1 MLVLSAHNY
10 NKIFTHSTRVLAVFI
25 ALQRLQ
31 SVQRIVTEFQM
42 NINGRYLWNLLHGN
56 PDTFCNL
63 ACACHTHRHVNVNFH
78 LNATRGPC
86 HASHCTLTTNT
97 KQKKPVMHTDNKPK
111 QTTMKKNEN
120 KSPQVK
126 NPRRRTA
133 LMIGISLVLMA
144 LIAGF
149 AATTI
154 GQIFVVGNA
163 NALNQIRKTHFL
175 TGSPVVSIALWRPT
189 LLTFSSKDFA
199 LVS

>member
-78 LNATRGPC
+78 LNATRGSC

-97 KQKKPVMHTDNKPK
+97 KQKTNNNTRTTTTQARALPFMGTDI
-111 QTTMKKNEN
+111 
-120 KSPQVK
+120 PQ
-126 NPRRRTA
+126 PQH
-133 LMIGISLVLMA
+133 
-144 LIAGF
+144 
-149 AATTI
+149 AA
-154 GQIFVVGNA
+154 
-163 NALNQIRKTHFL
+163 
-175 TGSPVVSIALWRPT
+175 
-189 LLTFSSKDFA
+189 
-199 LVS
+199 